1 MRRGPGLVALLA
13 LALAA
18 TGCATVGPV
27 PEPARP
33 EQVRPLPPTLREELT
48 ARHNAR
54 SGALERSGDL
64 QRALQERK
72 IALTITP
79 DDPAARAGQARLQ
92 GLIERRVGERVQQGR
107 AALARGSHGEARRH
121 FLAALVLDP
130 TNRRVF
136 EALQQDVREVEVIVH
151 TVKAGDTLASLAQRY
166 YGDPARAEVIFETNQ
181 LTPGARLAVGQPL
194 KVPEILGVPFVRLEP
209 GREPAR
215 PGPRREPAGPA
226 REEVVETNPLLL
238 DAQEAL
244 QRSAY
249 VDALADLDR
258 LLAAEPNNTE
268 ALGLKK
274 QALYRQAQSQL
285 GARNYGESYR
295 TLTALNQL
303 SPNYEDSAT
312 LLQQARRAMVDEH
325 YSQGLRLYRQE
336 KLAEAIGEWRVV
348 LEFDPQHANARRN
361 IEQAEKLL
369 RSLDERRRR

>member
-18 TGCATVGPV
+18 TGCATVGPA

-54 SGALERSGDL
+54 SAALERSGDL

-79 DDPAARAGQARLQ
+79 DDPAARASQARLQ

>member
-1 MRRGPGLVALLA
+1 
-13 LALAA
+13 
-18 TGCATVGPV
+18 
-27 PEPARP
+27 
-33 EQVRPLPPTLREELT
+33 
-48 ARHNAR
+48 
-54 SGALERSGDL
+54 
-64 QRALQERK
+64 
-72 IALTITP
+72 
-79 DDPAARAGQARLQ
+79 
-92 GLIERRVGERVQQGR
+92 
-107 AALARGSHGEARRH
+107 
-121 FLAALVLDP
+121 
-130 TNRRVF
+130 
-136 EALQQDVREVEVIVH
+136 
-151 TVKAGDTLASLAQRY
+151 
-166 YGDPARAEVIFETNQ
+166 
-181 LTPGARLAVGQPL
+181 VGQPL